1 MFVSQIDNIYLEP
14 KGVAVFRDR
23 AGWMLETITNRGDKR
38 KTFAQLGSTGDIDM
52 DAVLMQYRKQ
62 PAKVIEQP
70 DCHGYQILDIYM
82 RWEL

>member
-1 MFVSQIDNIYLEP
+1 MFVSMIDNIYLEP
-14 KGVAVFRDR
+14 KGVAVIRDR
-23 AGWMLETITNRGDKR
+23 SGWMLESITNSGDKR
-38 KTFAQLGSTGDIDM
+38 KTFAQLASTGDLAKDS
-52 DAVLMQYRKQ
+52 VLMPYRKQ